1 MVNLKLKRKE
11 TIIMQKESKTDILKQ
26 SGDLLGEVCEAK
38 KLSKASD
45 DEIITLTVECSAF
58 FTLVCC

>member
-1 MVNLKLKRKE
+1 
-11 TIIMQKESKTDILKQ
+11 MQKESKTDILKQ
-26 SGDLLGEVCEAK
+26 SGDLLGAVCEAK